1 MKRVVVTGMG
11 AVTPIGITVEKF
23 WESVLEGKV
32 GIGPI
37 QNFDTTQYKAK
48 LSAEV
53 IDFDPKAYIEP
64 KAAKRMDTSAY
75 SPIGLG
81 KYGSSQCRYVSWLSG
96 KMH

>member
-37 QNFDTTQYKAK
+37 QNFDTTQRKKTPTDWAF
-48 LSAEV
+48 V
-53 IDFDPKAYIEP
+53 VDPAWE
-64 KAAKRMDTSAY
+64 
-75 SPIGLG
+75 
-81 KYGSSQCRYVSWLSG
+81 VSWELNVNTIRC
-96 KMH
+96 

>member
-64 KAAKRMDTSAY
+64 KAAKRMDRFSQMAVTASIEAMQD
-75 SPIGLG
+75 SGLN
-81 KYGSSQCRYVSWLSG
+81 LSLI
-96 KMH
+96 HI